1 MKRTFLFL
9 TGLLFGLSIVD
20 VHAQSIRNFV
30 DPIRLRNEMERN
42 VKLMNLEVGMTAP
55 DSLKREFQRRKR
67 AVLWTTA
74 TREQQRHD
82 TLHFENQD
90 TLMSANYIRALVQR
104 AVSVDERIFMDSTVT
119 YRRGDIP
126 DSKSVYSYDAN
137 GNQVC
142 RITYRS
148 DGYSW
153 IPETKTEKVYKE
165 NGNTLLSAF
174 WYWDDES
181 SWIGSYK
188 YEYDYDEYGNRI
200 LEAYYSGWDD
210 EISDWRGS
218 YKYEYLYVDGQR
230 VMTSNLSG
238 WDISTH
244 TFSYGSRTEYVYDDS
259 GRQISRVYSTWRPEN
274 NCFVFRYRQEN
285 GYDDYGNLTLE
296 AEYDYDLSLGDW
308 VGAYKYEYA
317 FKDGKSY
324 YRTLYAYY
332 NEWDPETAEWI
343 GAQKYEYDFDATGN
357 ITLDSYSKW
366 DSETGGWVESR
377 RTEKV
382 FGEDGKLQTGY
393 SHYQWDYVLG
403 RLCGLER
410 WTSLYNE
417 DDDLTLH
424 EVFQWDAEADE
435 WILTDKY
442 EYEYA
447 YNEYGNPV
455 TSTAIHNGVLYG
467 KTEYTYTDRQS
478 LLSSV
483 SYIQENETWVASSMM
498 ERTYD
503 DLNRVTGERTYT
515 AVTDGSWQ
523 NETMQEW
530 EWTGWSYSYISMW
543 ASYTWDTAGEF
554 WCGKEKYER
563 DKDPNTWND
572 LSYMRYSGWTQETG
586 WIGVSGYEYAYAWNG
601 LQTLNIQYQGWDHEN
616 NCWRDGTK
624 EEYSYDVYGYRTQL
638 LSSTW
643 DSSVAEWVYA
653 YKTVSGRDD
662 ALRQILTEEWQYDTS
677 LQKWIG
683 SYKQEYAYDDNGN
696 RTLEALYDGWD
707 TEGDCWRGSY
717 KQEYSYKENWS
728 SNAWYNGWDYTN
740 HTWIGA
746 EKTETVTE
754 YSEKGYVRQDIQS
767 EWDMDSL
774 DWSLAYKNEDAY
786 IYVNDTVYY
795 GDDNY
800 YINTRSYKVYTSQY
814 KGDGGLWFGESK
826 TEYQYDEA
834 MRKKA
839 EVYYQGMISETE
851 WQPHERCEYEYDM
864 YDNISVENRLSYNMY
879 DDLWVLE
886 NTTKYYY
893 TKGVNVLDESE
904 WILLR
909 DIYADLSR
917 RNGWKRQWYD
927 CSNINSVYSWS
938 GVTRSDGHVTKIDIS
953 GFKLGGSF
961 PYRLFTLPYLQEI
974 NISNN
979 HFTGDLSVEFTDS
992 IDSNHISVK
1001 NISTL
1006 YMANNGFEGNVSGF
1020 VYYLPSLKTLNLSGN
1035 RFSDVYPELPMSI
1048 NSLNIGKQKIDRTL
1062 ELHLS
1067 HPDLESIIADI
1078 PSIILY
1084 DHASQ
1089 SYSPYIDL
1097 MCRTKNNEIGQSDW
1111 FIQMTIDNGIVTFPN
1126 VSYDNAYR
1134 GKSGD
1139 TLDVEALEDGSSF
1152 KLKLD
1157 FDSGD
1162 ANLTDDVDA
1171 ADLQATV
1178 LYAFNAYQY
1187 RPFNF
1192 TAADTYKDGNI
1203 NVQDVVCTVNILLGQ
1218 IDRLAYVTRKAQSIN
1233 ADEAAAVIY
1242 MRDGHIILHSERP
1255 VAAITVSSYGNVEWH
1270 IDKYGLQQAMAGGN
1284 VVGYSLTGV
1293 VLPAGETIIGTYTG
1307 DAGVTYASLADPEAW
1322 SISVSTDKNGTTDVE
1337 RVNTSIDEDATVYD
1351 VMGRRLDSPGKGVNI
1366 IRKDGR
1372 TIKVVN
1378 GVNR

>member
-1 MKRTFLFL
+1 M
-9 TGLLFGLSIVD
+9 
-20 VHAQSIRNFV
+20 
-30 DPIRLRNEMERN
+30 
-42 VKLMNLEVGMTAP
+42 
-55 DSLKREFQRRKR
+55 
-67 AVLWTTA
+67 
-74 TREQQRHD
+74 
-82 TLHFENQD
+82 
-90 TLMSANYIRALVQR
+90 
-104 AVSVDERIFMDSTVT
+104 
-119 YRRGDIP
+119 
-126 DSKSVYSYDAN
+126 
-137 GNQVC
+137 
-142 RITYRS
+142 
-148 DGYSW
+148 
-153 IPETKTEKVYKE
+153 
-165 NGNTLLSAF
+165 
-174 WYWDDES
+174 
-181 SWIGSYK
+181 
-188 YEYDYDEYGNRI
+188 
-200 LEAYYSGWDD
+200 
-210 EISDWRGS
+210 
-218 YKYEYLYVDGQR
+218 
-230 VMTSNLSG
+230 
-238 WDISTH
+238 
-244 TFSYGSRTEYVYDDS
+244 
-259 GRQISRVYSTWRPEN
+259 
-274 NCFVFRYRQEN
+274 
-285 GYDDYGNLTLE
+285 
-296 AEYDYDLSLGDW
+296 
-308 VGAYKYEYA
+308 
-317 FKDGKSY
+317 
-324 YRTLYAYY
+324 
-332 NEWDPETAEWI
+332 
-343 GAQKYEYDFDATGN
+343 
-357 ITLDSYSKW
+357 
-366 DSETGGWVESR
+366 
-377 RTEKV
+377 
-382 FGEDGKLQTGY
+382 
-393 SHYQWDYVLG
+393 
-403 RLCGLER
+403 
-410 WTSLYNE
+410 
-417 DDDLTLH
+417 
-424 EVFQWDAEADE
+424 
-435 WILTDKY
+435 
-442 EYEYA
+442 
-447 YNEYGNPV
+447 
-455 TSTAIHNGVLYG
+455 
-467 KTEYTYTDRQS
+467 
-478 LLSSV
+478 
-483 SYIQENETWVASSMM
+483 
-498 ERTYD
+498 
-503 DLNRVTGERTYT
+503 
-515 AVTDGSWQ
+515 
-523 NETMQEW
+523 
-530 EWTGWSYSYISMW
+530 
-543 ASYTWDTAGEF
+543 
-554 WCGKEKYER
+554 
-563 DKDPNTWND
+563 
-572 LSYMRYSGWTQETG
+572 
-586 WIGVSGYEYAYAWNG
+586 
-601 LQTLNIQYQGWDHEN
+601 
-616 NCWRDGTK
+616 
-624 EEYSYDVYGYRTQL
+624 
-638 LSSTW
+638 
-643 DSSVAEWVYA
+643 
-653 YKTVSGRDD
+653 
-662 ALRQILTEEWQYDTS
+662 
-677 LQKWIG
+677 
-683 SYKQEYAYDDNGN
+683 
-696 RTLEALYDGWD
+696 EALYDGWD

-1162 ANLTDDVDA
+1162 ANLTDGVDA

-1218 IDRLAYVTRKAQSIN
+1218 IDRLVPPQGNIGQVGHRAVGESVLFACGHGQQERLDKALHGLRRLAFQMLRQLPHIDGGIAVEGGRVEFHSSQVPR
-1233 ADEAAAVIY
+1233 ARMLLRGTVIY
-1242 MRDGHIILHSERP
+1242 RGKIVVFIVDFM
-1255 VAAITVSSYGNVEWH
+1255 
-1270 IDKYGLQQAMAGGN
+1270 GGN
-1284 VVGYSLTGV
+1284 AVGNLGGS
-1293 VLPAGETIIGTYTG
+1293 IIIER
-1307 DAGVTYASLADPEAW
+1307 GVTGHHAAEE
-1322 SISVSTDKNGTTDVE
+1322 TDVE
-1337 RVNTSIDEDATVYD
+1337 TVLNSGQGLLDEALDFLVLDRLRIESLLLDLFGKFREFRIREENQRIVRELVTDRLGTGGRLFFLATAGDECVLEDFHDLLRAKTEPHTEVVHLKAHGSLPGLRAHAGARHASDHAGFGTARVVAVQARD
-1351 VMGRRLDSPGKGVNI
+1351 GKGLQNVKFN
-1366 IRKDGR
+1366 DH
-1372 TIKVVN
+1372 
-1378 GVNR
+1378 GVEPL